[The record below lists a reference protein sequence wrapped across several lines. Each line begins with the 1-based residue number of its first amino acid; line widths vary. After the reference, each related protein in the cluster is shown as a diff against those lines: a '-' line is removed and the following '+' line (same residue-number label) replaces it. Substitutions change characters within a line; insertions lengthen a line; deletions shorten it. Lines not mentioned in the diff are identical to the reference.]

1 MNKKNVYDF
10 AASFLNDSES
20 EEEAIR
26 NAISYVIRDGNKRNI
41 REILGEEAYID
52 YELGILKIRKWE
64 LEYFLDIFDMIAP
77 EINTKISQD
86 KIEVIREIFSSTNA
100 LNNIN
105 LAISEKIRIKNFPI
119 QNLESTL
126 IANGIGKYGSNNY

>member
-1 MNKKNVYDF
+1 MNVYDF

-26 NAISYVIRDGNKRNI
+26 NAISYVIRDGDKRNI

-64 LEYFLDIFDMIAP
+64 LEYFSDIFDIIAP
-77 EINTKISQD
+77 EINTKSSQD
-86 KIEVIREIFSSTNA
+86 KIEFIREIFSSKNA

-105 LAISEKIRIKNFPI
+105 LAISEKIRINNFPT

>member
-1 MNKKNVYDF
+1 
-10 AASFLNDSES
+10 
-20 EEEAIR
+20 
-26 NAISYVIRDGNKRNI
+26 
-41 REILGEEAYID
+41 LGEEAYID

-64 LEYFLDIFDMIAP
+64 LEYFSDIFDIIAP
-77 EINTKISQD
+77 EINTKSSQD
-86 KIEVIREIFSSTNA
+86 KIEFIREIFSSKNA

-105 LAISEKIRIKNFPI
+105 LAISEKIRINNFPT